1 MDFNERCRCVCTS
14 TKSIDILPEA
24 KEERG
29 RKTEREREVTLLAEW
44 QWPSCIAS
52 LKWGWGGE
60 CHFQVSPRHSPLM
73 RDGFCSADSQGDQ
86 GNALPPLLPIP
97 PPLRSLILQGADSS
111 KIRKPASPPP
121 AQPHFPIITTTTK
134 VGRFLFTGILPVFVT
149 HISSFTSLLIQM
161 IPTYI
166 LTLAQTTAPT
176 SLFLSEGRTLML
188 FS

>member
-73 RDGFCSADSQGDQ
+73 RDGFCSTDSQGDQ
-86 GNALPPLLPIP
+86 GNALPSSSSFFPSTSQISNP
-97 PPLRSLILQGADSS
+97 PRSWQLED
-111 KIRKPASPPP
+111 RKPASPPP

-134 VGRFLFTGILPVFVT
+134 VGRFLFTGLLPVVTT
-149 HISSFTSLLIQM
+149 HILSFTSLLIQ
-161 IPTYI
+161 TVAAHV
-166 LTLAQTTAPT
+166 LTLARIAAST
-176 SLFLSEGRTLML
+176 SLFS
-188 FS
+188 

>member
-1 MDFNERCRCVCTS
+1 MSLSSLSSALSLNERWVLLRRQ
-14 TKSIDILPEA
+14 P
-24 KEERG
+24 RG
-29 RKTEREREVTLLAEW
+29 PRKC
-44 QWPSCIAS
+44 P
-52 LKWGWGGE
+52 
-60 CHFQVSPRHSPLM
+60 PPPPPPHS
-73 RDGFCSADSQGDQ
+73 S
-86 GNALPPLLPIP
+86 P